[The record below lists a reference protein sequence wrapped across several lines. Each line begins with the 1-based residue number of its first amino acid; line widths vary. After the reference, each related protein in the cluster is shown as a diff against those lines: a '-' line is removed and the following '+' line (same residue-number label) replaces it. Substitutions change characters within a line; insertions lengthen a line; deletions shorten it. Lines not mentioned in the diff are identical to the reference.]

1 MCSVMKNGGIV
12 WSKVCCYAFLWWVF
26 MWKLKKVR
34 MSAKVKDLFTL
45 WLVHL
50 GLLAVRDWD
59 VRKVWYEKT
68 EKKREGLWGKVFL
81 LMAKIC
87 RFKTVSVKHRPPT
100 AEIQVRPLEAKQF
113 FQTVIQY
120 YTNSHFDI
128 QPVGSW
134 KRFCRQYYIDL
145 ILRVFLVVYNF
156 RYLYRFWENESSESW
171 EGFANIILIANT
183 ANRPL
188 LYFSLRGQSWLFT
201 DSHVTTDSQ
210 VTTNIHVTNNSHVT
224 TDSHITTD
232 IHVTNDSHVTTY
244 SHVTKC

>member
-68 EKKREGLWGKVFL
+68 EKKREGLWEKVFL

-100 AEIQVRPLEAKQF
+100 AEIQVRPLEAKVF
-113 FQTVIQY
+113 PD
-120 YTNSHFDI
+120 SHTI
-128 QPVGSW
+128 LYKQSLW
-134 KRFCRQYYIDL
+134 YSTSRFVKE
-145 ILRVFLVVYNF
+145 ILQAVLYWLNF
-156 RYLYRFWENESSESW
+156 
-171 EGFANIILIANT
+171 EGF
-183 ANRPL
+183 
-188 LYFSLRGQSWLFT
+188 FGG
-201 DSHVTTDSQ
+201 V
-210 VTTNIHVTNNSHVT
+210 
-224 TDSHITTD
+224 
-232 IHVTNDSHVTTY
+232 
-244 SHVTKC
+244 